1 MSYILL
7 TSIQDGGS
15 DAFIGRNTVTEI
27 PNEI

>member
-7 TSIQDGGS
+7 TSLQDGGG
-15 DAFIGRNTVTEI
+15 DAFIGRNTFTEI